1 MKTILPYLK
10 ENQILS
16 LESTTYPGTC
26 EEVLLPFF
34 KKFEV
39 GKLLPCLFA

>member
-26 EEVLLPFF
+26 EKFLYLLQ
-34 KKFEV
+34 KSLK
-39 GKLLPCLFA
+39 